1 MVVSTPVEPSP
12 SVAPTATENP
22 VTLLGDHLT
31 KDSHKSPLDK
41 TLWAIAIA
49 GLVSLAGPNN
59 HITLAFR
66 LLGFGSSLALLA
78 RNDEARK
85 TRQLVTN
92 ALFHHGKSI
101 DQAWADGAESG
112 RVGALER
119 AQVVVDK
126 LQSQLVAANERIEE
140 LGAEAVRVQEQRLA
154 LDQRDRLGEAELQRQ
169 RLAFEQLKF
178 EYQGEFDGLRATTET
193 QQETIRQLQ
202 ESLAEQNEAAKKA
215 IAEALE
221 NQATRHQVKVTEL
234 EKEVLRLGAARELA
248 AQRLELERSLPEAK
262 DLIVEGKML
271 PILIVGQPGGG
282 KGSSCLSLM
291 QSYAEKFGGIIPIVY
306 DPTQDSG
313 WYEAG
318 ISPYG
323 EGDRYRFFEAV
334 QTLWNHRES
343 RLNRNDPGF
352 DLQEPIIIVIDE
364 VEMLYMGME
373 WKGDDKATVESW
385 HRLLARIDKGGGKY
399 GIFTLYLSKSYQ
411 VKDMK
416 FHNLEV
422 VGSGLMRNMHVLLLN
437 SQIEPF
443 TTYPLGC
450 KLKGSQIKDGHATG
464 GDAEKLKAL
473 AGEYTAAI
481 ATSHYGAR
489 SLALV
494 KHPTHYGQPLSQR
507 SPSRPIFPPEL
518 ASCPDYLS
526 VWAQDKYYELRPQL
540 RIEHEFRAERET
552 DIETLRNPGETAIET
567 AGETGI
573 KPLRSVYSDDSPF
586 AIETVETATPDLGAW
601 WESEAVSRHERSL
614 IIACREQGLSQ
625 KKAVKQIYGKSPGRS
640 EKYRIAATKV
650 KEVYSEL
657 SLVNGNA
664 R

>member
-31 KDSHKSPLDK
+31 QDSHKSPLDK

-119 AQVVVDK
+119 AQVVVDE

-178 EYQGEFDGLRATTET
+178 DYQGEFEGLRTANEA

-221 NQATRHQVKVTEL
+221 NQANRHRVKVTEL
-234 EKEVLRLGAARELA
+234 EKELLKLGAAQELA
-248 AQRLELERSLPEAK
+248 TQRLELERSLPEAK

-291 QSYAEKFGGIIPIVY
+291 QSYAEKFGGVIPLVY

-323 EGDRYRFFEAV
+323 EDDRYRFFETV
-334 QTLWNHRES
+334 QTLWNHRET

-399 GIFTLYLSKSYQ
+399 GIVTLYLSKSYQ

-416 FHNLEV
+416 FNSLEV
-422 VGSGLMRNMHVLLLN
+422 VSSGLMRNMHVLLLN

-443 TTYPLGC
+443 TDYSFGC
-450 KLKGSQIKDGHATG
+450 KFKE
-464 GDAEKLKAL
+464 GDDQKLAAF

-494 KHPTHYGQPLSQR
+494 KHPTHYGQPLAQR
-507 SPSRPIFPPEL
+507 SPSRPILPPEL
-518 ASCPDYLS
+518 APCPDYFPD
-526 VWAQDKYYELRPQL
+526 WARKKYYEQRPELQAQ
-540 RIEHEFRAERET
+540 HQFRET
-552 DIETLRNPGETAIET
+552 GETHFETPRNVGETAIET
-567 AGETGI
+567 IGETGI
-573 KPLRSVYSDDSPF
+573 VPLREVDSSDSPF
-586 AIETVETATPDLGAW
+586 AIETGETATLNLGTW
-601 WESEAVSRHERSL
+601 WESEVVSRDERRL
-614 IIACREQGLSQ
+614 IIACQEQGLSQ
-625 KKAVKQIYGKSPGRS
+625 KKAVKRIYGKSPGRS
-640 EKYRIAATKV
+640 ERYRVAAAKV
-650 KEVYSEL
+650 RCVYQEL
-657 SLVNGNA
+657 SLV
-664 R
+664 

>member
-1 MVVSTPVEPSP
+1 MVVSSPVEPSP

-49 GLVSLAGPNN
+49 GLVSLAAPNN
-59 HITLAFR
+59 HVTLAFR
-66 LLGFGSSLALLA
+66 LLGFGSSLTLLA

-323 EGDRYRFFEAV
+323 EDDRYRFFETV
-334 QTLWNHRES
+334 QTLWNHRET

-416 FHNLEV
+416 FNSLEV

-443 TTYPLGC
+443 TDYSFGC
-450 KLKGSQIKDGHATG
+450 KFKE
-464 GDAEKLKAL
+464 GDDQKLSAL

-494 KHPTHYGQPLSQR
+494 KHPTHYGQPLAQR
-507 SPSRPIFPPEL
+507 SPSRPILPPDL
-518 ASCPDYLS
+518 APCPDYFPD
-526 VWAQDKYYELRPQL
+526 WAREKYYEHRPELQAQ
-540 RIEHEFRAERET
+540 HQFRET
-552 DIETLRNPGETAIET
+552 GETHLKNPRNVGETAIET
-567 AGETGI
+567 IGETGI
-573 KPLRSVYSDDSPF
+573 VPLREVDSSDSPF
-586 AIETVETATPDLGAW
+586 AIETGETATLNLGTW
-601 WESEAVSRHERSL
+601 WESEVVSRDERRL
-614 IIACREQGLSQ
+614 IIACQEQGLSQ
-625 KKAVKQIYGKSPGRS
+625 KKAVKRIYGKSPGRS
-640 EKYRIAATKV
+640 ERYRVAAAKV
-650 KEVYSEL
+650 RCVYQEL
-657 SLVNGNA
+657 SLV
-664 R
+664 

>member
-1 MVVSTPVEPSP
+1 MVVSPPVEPSP

-31 KDSHKSPLDK
+31 QDSHKSPLDK
-41 TLWAIAIA
+41 ALWAIAIA

-59 HITLAFR
+59 HVTLAFR
-66 LLGFGSSLALLA
+66 LLGFGSSLTLLA

-101 DQAWADGAESG
+101 DQAWTDGSESG
-112 RVGALER
+112 RVAALER
-119 AQVVVDK
+119 AQAVVDD
-126 LQSQLVAANERIEE
+126 LRNQLIAANQRIEDM
-140 LGAEAVRVQEQRLA
+140 GAEAASVYEKELILEQRERLA
-154 LDQRDRLGEAELQRQ
+154 DAELQRQ

-178 EYQGEFDGLRATTET
+178 DYQGEFNGLKSANDAH
-193 QQETIRQLQ
+193 QATIRQLQ
-202 ESLAEQNEAAKKA
+202 DSLAEQNDAAKEA

-221 NQATRHQVKVTEL
+221 NQANRHRVKVTEL
-234 EKEVLRLGAARELA
+234 EKELLKLGAAQELA
-248 AQRLELERSLPEAK
+248 TQRLELERSLPEAK

-291 QSYAEKFGGIIPIVY
+291 QSYAKKFGGVIPLVY

-313 WYEAG
+313 WTEAG

-323 EGDRYRFFEAV
+323 EGDRYRFFEAL
-334 QTLWNHRES
+334 QTLWNHRET

-352 DLQEPIIIVIDE
+352 DLQQPIIIVIDE

-373 WKGDDKATVESW
+373 WKGADKTTVESW

-416 FHNLEV
+416 FNSLEV

-443 TTYPLGC
+443 TDYSFGC
-450 KLKGSQIKDGHATG
+450 KFKE
-464 GDAEKLKAL
+464 GDDQKLSAL

-494 KHPTHYGQPLSQR
+494 KHPTHYGQPLAQR

-518 ASCPDYLS
+518 APCPDYFPS
-526 VWAQDKYYELRPQL
+526 WAKEKYYEARPEL
-540 RIEHEFRAERET
+540 RET
-552 DIETLRNPGETAIET
+552 CTTVETREM
-567 AGETGI
+567 AGETRGEI
-573 KPLRSVYSDDSPF
+573 TSEISLQPLQDAYADDSPF
-586 AIETVETATPDLGAW
+586 AVETGEITTLDLGAW
-601 WESEAVSRHERSL
+601 WESETISRDERKL
-614 IIACREQGLSQ
+614 IITCQEQGLSQ
-625 KKAVKQIYGKSPGRS
+625 TNTVKRVYNKRPGRS
-640 EKYRIAATKV
+640 QKYRVAAAKV
-650 KEVYSEL
+650 KKVYGEL
-657 SLVNGNA
+657 SLVNNNA